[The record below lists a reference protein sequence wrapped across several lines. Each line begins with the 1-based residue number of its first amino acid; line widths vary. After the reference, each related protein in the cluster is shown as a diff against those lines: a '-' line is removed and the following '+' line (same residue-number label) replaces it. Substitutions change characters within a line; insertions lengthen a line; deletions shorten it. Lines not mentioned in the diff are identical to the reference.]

1 MPRVCLLALML
12 AVVLTA
18 APSVRAF
25 ADSAPPDTNGG
36 AQSPPHANH
45 PANST
50 PAKSTAEKSAQAKSS
65 SRAGK
70 SSAAIALSQTAEA
83 PAKLPKMVIVVTAT
97 RMATPIGEL
106 GVAASVVSDKSIESQ
121 QIREANDALR
131 EVPGVQVR
139 QSGSPGSITE
149 VSIRGSTSAQ
159 TLIMIDGVPVNNST
173 TGTFDMSRVTT
184 DNLNR
189 IEVVRGSGGALYGS
203 QAIGGVVN
211 LITQEGTGTPKFS
224 LLSEGGNRATQN
236 QVATFNGAQGKL
248 AYSGAV
254 SYFSTSGYRIRNDS
268 SDNLS
273 GASRLDYHLDEN
285 TTVRGFARYT
295 RANVSL
301 PDFSVFSGIANNPNA
316 HQRNEFMLYK
326 GEVDHNFGERLVT
339 RLSGYFVRDEL
350 RLNEVPFL
358 EQKEVPFGS
367 LNSETDHTPDETRGA
382 NLEAIYTWAEGF
394 RTLMGFDYKD
404 RWAHSQSDLFFIAPP
419 FALTG
424 CEKLGKDF
432 LCSSTFNARRQE
444 YAGYVEQEARLLN
457 GHLLA
462 TGGFRVDGNSQFG
475 KEVSPAWSVAIP
487 LQYGVTLRGSYSE
500 GFRAP
505 SFNDLYFPGFGNQ
518 DLNPEI
524 SSEYDGGITKM
535 FGETVEIGANYFSRR
550 VHSLIVA
557 VPCKF
562 NAQTCPFGALAGNT
576 GRVDTQGIELI
587 PSVHPIRGLTLSS
600 SMTYLDETHVSN
612 SPTTR
617 PTRVPKYSA
626 EGLIE
631 YTRAEVFRP
640 NDRIV
645 TTLAYTFVGDRDD
658 ITTSGGITSHDAY
671 HRFDIAA
678 SYAAGVRWGWLRDE
692 SVVARVQN
700 VLDRNYSET
709 FGFRSPPVNFLAGVK
724 LDF

>member
-1 MPRVCLLALML
+1 MPRNHLLILIFAVAL
-12 AVVLTA
+12 ATV
-18 APSVRAF
+18 PSARAF
-25 ADSAPPDTNGG
+25 AGNAKPDSNGG
-36 AQSPPHANH
+36 AQAPPQPNDSIK
-45 PANST
+45 ST
-50 PAKSTAEKSAQAKSS
+50 SGKSMPAKSGPAKRSS
-65 SRAGK
+65 QAGK
-70 SSAAIALSQTAEA
+70 PAAAIALSQTAEA
-83 PAKLPKMVIVVTAT
+83 PTKLPRMVIVVTAT

-106 GVAASVVSDKSIESQ
+106 GTVASVVGAKSIESQ
-121 QIREANDALR
+121 QIHEANDALR

-139 QSGSPGSITE
+139 QSGSPGSVTE

-159 TLIMIDGVPVNNST
+159 TLIMIDGVPLNDGA
-173 TGTFDMSRVTT
+173 TGSFDISRVRT
-184 DNLNR
+184 DDLDR

-211 LITQEGTGTPKFS
+211 LITQEGSGAPKFS

-236 QVATFNGAQGKL
+236 QVLTLNGARGKL

-273 GASRLDYHLDEN
+273 GALRLDYHLDEN
-285 TTVRGFARYT
+285 TTLRGFARYT

-301 PDFSVFSGIANNPNA
+301 ADFSVFSGIANNPNA

-326 GEVDHNFGERLVT
+326 GEVDHRFGERIVT
-339 RLSGYFVRDEL
+339 RVSGYFVRDEL

-358 EQKEVPFGS
+358 AQEEVPFGS
-367 LNSETDHTPDETRGA
+367 LNSETDHIPDETRGA

-394 RTLMGFDYKD
+394 RSLVGFDFKD
-404 RWAHSQSDLFFIAPP
+404 RWAHSQSDLKFFTPHKP
-419 FALTG
+419 VS
-424 CEKLGKDF
+424 EF
-432 LCSSTFNARRQE
+432 LSVFNARRQE
-444 YAGYVEQEARLLN
+444 YAGYVEQEARLFN
-457 GHLLA
+457 GYLLGTA
-462 TGGFRVDGNSQFG
+462 GFRIDGNSQFG

-487 LQYGVTLRGSYSE
+487 IPQYGLTLRGSYSE

-505 SFNDLYFPGFGNQ
+505 SFNDLYFPGFGNPH
-518 DLNPEI
+518 LSPEI
-524 SSEYDGGITKM
+524 SSEYDGGITKT
-535 FGETVEIGANYFSRR
+535 FGESVEISANYFSRR

-557 VPCKF
+557 VPCTF
-562 NAQTCPFGALAGNT
+562 NATTCAFGALAGNT
-576 GRVDTQGIELI
+576 GRVDTQGLELI
-587 PSVHPIRGLTLSS
+587 PSVHPLRGLTLSG

-631 YTRAEVFRP
+631 YTHAAVFRP
-640 NDRIV
+640 NDRLV

-658 ITTSGGITSHDAY
+658 ITTSSGITSHDAY
-671 HRFDIAA
+671 HRFDIAT
-678 SYAAGVRWGWLRDE
+678 SYAAGIRWGWLRDE

-700 VLDRNYSET
+700 VLDRNYAES
-709 FGFRSPPVNFLAGVK
+709 FGFRAPPVNFLAGVK

>member
-1 MPRVCLLALML
+1 MFAVALAT
-12 AVVLTA
+12 V
-18 APSVRAF
+18 PSVRAI
-25 ADSAPPDTNGG
+25 AGNAKPDSNGRAQAPQQPND
-36 AQSPPHANH
+36 SF
-45 PANST
+45 
-50 PAKSTAEKSAQAKSS
+50 KSTAGKSMPAKRASQ
-65 SRAGK
+65 AGK
-70 SSAAIALSQTAEA
+70 PAAAIALSQTAEA
-83 PAKLPKMVIVVTAT
+83 PTKLPRMVIVVTAT

-106 GVAASVVSDKSIESQ
+106 GTVASVVGARSIESQ
-121 QIREANDALR
+121 QIHEANDALR

-139 QSGSPGSITE
+139 QSGSPGSVTE

-159 TLIMIDGVPVNNST
+159 TLIMIDGVPVNDGA
-173 TGTFDMSRVTT
+173 TGSFDISRVRT
-184 DNLNR
+184 DDLDR

-211 LITQEGTGTPKFS
+211 LITQEGSGAPKFS

-236 QVATFNGAQGKL
+236 QVLTLNGARGKL

-273 GASRLDYHLDEN
+273 GALRLDYHLDEN
-285 TTVRGFARYT
+285 TTLRGFARYT

-301 PDFSVFSGIANNPNA
+301 ADFSVFSGIANNPNA

-326 GEVDHNFGERLVT
+326 GEVDHRFGERIVT
-339 RLSGYFVRDEL
+339 RVSGYFVRDEL

-358 EQKEVPFGS
+358 AQKEVPFGS
-367 LNSETDHTPDETRGA
+367 LNSETDHIPDETRGA

-394 RTLMGFDYKD
+394 RSLVGFDFKD
-404 RWAHSQSDLFFIAPP
+404 RWAHSQSDLKFFTPQMP
-419 FALTG
+419 VS
-424 CEKLGKDF
+424 EF
-432 LCSSTFNARRQE
+432 LSVFNARRQE
-444 YAGYVEQEARLLN
+444 YAGYVEQEARLFN
-457 GHLLA
+457 GYLLGTA
-462 TGGFRVDGNSQFG
+462 GFRIDGNSQFG

-487 LQYGVTLRGSYSE
+487 ISQYGLTLRGSYSE

-505 SFNDLYFPGFGNQ
+505 SFNDLFFPGFGNPN
-518 DLNPEI
+518 LSPEI
-524 SSEYDGGITKM
+524 SSEYDGGITKT
-535 FGETVEIGANYFSRR
+535 FGESVEISANYFSRR

-557 VPCKF
+557 VPCTF
-562 NAQTCPFGALAGNT
+562 NPTTCPFGALAGNT
-576 GRVDTQGIELI
+576 GRVDTQGLELI
-587 PSVHPIRGLTLSS
+587 PSVHPLRGLTLSG

-658 ITTSGGITSHDAY
+658 ITTSSGITSHDAY

-678 SYAAGVRWGWLRDE
+678 SYAAGIRWGWLRDE
-692 SVVARVQN
+692 SVIARVQN